1 MDAKVPEELL
11 SCIKGDY
18 EGFQS
23 RLRELPY
30 EYQNNE
36 ITVSGKFFYLPF
48 RDGQPTLD
56 EFVNYIRHLI
66 IPFCIPRREIKKAD
80 EKYEAT
86 RNPRHITEIDDKA
99 RRLFVKAKESQRTT
113 GEAGELIL
121 FMLLEAALSAPQI
134 ACKMYLK
141 TSQNVSVHGSDSI
154 HIMRGTQE
162 SSLCLVWGE
171 SKIYKQLSSALDE
184 VCSSIISFLGNN
196 DGSSPRERDINVITD
211 HIDIIDENWKQLLLN
226 YFDPYCEQSNLR
238 EESFA
243 CFIGF
248 DFSAYTRLD
257 EKPISEREA
266 FFQEAYLQR
275 IETAC
280 QLFSE
285 KLSNSRL
292 TNLRIN
298 YFLIPFPNVD
308 DFRGKFLSAIG

>member
-1 MDAKVPEELL
+1 MFLRCTRLCPSIPQAP
-11 SCIKGDY
+11 CIQ
-18 EGFQS
+18 ES
-23 RLRELPY
+23 
-30 EYQNNE
+30 
-36 ITVSGKFFYLPF
+36 
-48 RDGQPTLD
+48 
-56 EFVNYIRHLI
+56 
-66 IPFCIPRREIKKAD
+66 PFCIPRKERKKAD
-80 EKYEAT
+80 NNYET
-86 RNPRHITEIDDKA
+86 TNNIRHLIEIDDKA
-99 RRLFVKAKESQRTT
+99 RRLFVKAKESQKTT

-141 TSQNVSVHGSDSI
+141 TSQNVPVHGSDSI

-171 SKIYKQLSSALDE
+171 SKIYKHLSNALDE
-184 VCSSIISFLGNN
+184 VCSSITNFLGND
-196 DGSSPRERDINVITD
+196 DGTSPRDRDIDIIKD

-248 DFSAYTRLD
+248 DFSAYTRLN

-266 FFQEAYLQR
+266 FFQEEYLKR

-285 KLSNSRL
+285 KLKNSGL
-292 TNLRIN
+292 KNLRVN

-308 DFRGKFLSAIG
+308 DFRNKFLSAIG